1 MWARIGKAGMAV
13 LDWAPPAKYVVPV
26 MVITVVVLFTLAFMG
41 I

>member
-1 MWARIGKAGMAV
+1 MWARLGKACMAA

-26 MVITVVVLFTLAFMG
+26 IVITVVVLFTLMFMG